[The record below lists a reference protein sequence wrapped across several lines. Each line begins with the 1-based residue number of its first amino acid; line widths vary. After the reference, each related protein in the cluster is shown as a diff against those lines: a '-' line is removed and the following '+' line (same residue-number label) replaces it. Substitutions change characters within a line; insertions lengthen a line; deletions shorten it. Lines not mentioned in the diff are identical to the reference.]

1 MKLTRY
7 VFVSDVH
14 GRFDKLTKAL
24 AGVNFNKDTD
34 TLVVLG
40 DSFDRGSQSLEVLNY
55 IMSCPNRILIWGNHD
70 FRLRELILRNGEGVS
85 SADYSNGVLETMQSF
100 CFNHNT
106 GKSIDM
112 LIWLLQ
118 SDSQYED
125 TYRLLWRYFSECVW
139 AAEWADLIATHGWL
153 PHERKIISRKMGK
166 IEEQVKLFSNWRSAD
181 RDAWYSASWAHTEM
195 CCHYECYP
203 DKPLLVGHWH
213 AWRLHIFFNNMPYHT
228 APFTTCI
235 GAGGKLIAIDGCSNA
250 DEGVVNTW
258 IKTDNREP
266 ILYDGRM

>member
-14 GRFDKLTKAL
+14 GRFDKLTEAL

-40 DSFDRGSQSLEVLNY
+40 DSFDRGDQSLEVLKY

-70 FRLRELILRNGEGVS
+70 FRLRELMLGKVAGGH
-85 SADYSNGVLETMQSF
+85 DYSNGVLETMHSF
-100 CFNHNT
+100 CPNHKNIST
-106 GKSIDM
+106 IDILVHIM
-112 LIWLLQ
+112 Q
-118 SDSQYED
+118 SSSEYED

-153 PHERKIISRKMGK
+153 PYERKIIGRKMGK
-166 IEEQVKLFSNWRSAD
+166 IEEEVKLFSDWRSAD
-181 RDAWYSASWAHTEM
+181 RDAWYNASWAHTEL

-203 DKPLLVGHWH
+203 NKPLIVGHWH

-235 GAGGKLIAIDGCSNA
+235 GADGKLIAIDGCSNA
-250 DEGVVNTW
+250 AEGVVNTW

-266 ILYDGRM
+266 VLYDGRM